1 MTKSLISAAAM
12 AVVCMLSAGDAEARS
27 EYMSLLPSTIDSCGV
42 CHTSSR
48 GGGSRNS
55 FGRAFQDAG
64 FSFTNA
70 LCNADSDGDGYVN
83 GVELGDPMCVWRN
96 SQPWRTALSN
106 PGVASKTPCGNGT
119 IEGPEVCD
127 GAELGGA
134 TCESQGREAGTIR
147 CAASCKTF
155 ELSGCGGAVDMGM
168 PDMAGPPDM
177 DVVPDMAPPV
187 DMDTAPDMDVAPD
200 MAAPDMAALDMA
212 APGEDMDI
220 VSAPDMGG
228 AGDMA
233 DPDLVITNPDTDAE
247 EESCAQ
253 GGAARPAGGLA
264 GGWLVLLGLLG
275 LARRRQRIL

>member
-70 LCNADSDGDGYVN
+70 LCNADSD
-83 GVELGDPMCVWRN
+83 
-96 SQPWRTALSN
+96 
-106 PGVASKTPCGNGT
+106 
-119 IEGPEVCD
+119 
-127 GAELGGA
+127 ELGGA